1 MVHPA
6 SARARLACG
15 AIAAAVVGVLPYLNT
30 LGAGFTFDDHGL
42 VILNAFI
49 PPQAPLLAPFA
60 TPSTSGALY
69 RPLTMVTYLLNHR
82 MGGGPFGFHLGN
94 LLLFGATA
102 AVAFLLAHRLSRSF
116 AIATGTALVW
126 AAHPIHT
133 EAVASVTGRA
143 EILSALC
150 MLASLLALDRGLD
163 GSTAARRGWGAASL
177 AAFVA
182 ALCSKE
188 SAAAGVLL
196 VPLVVW
202 LRGGERRVSRVLR
215 VTAPYVAATV
225 VFVALRALV
234 VGTLTVDEVPFVD
247 NPLAF
252 APAGV
257 RVATAL
263 VVLWQYVGLLAV
275 PFGLSADY
283 SYDQVSA
290 VISGADPRFVV
301 AILGLTGIVLTAL
314 ACRRYA
320 PLVTFGIAFVA
331 AALAVTA
338 NFVAPIGTI
347 KAERLLF
354 LPSFGWCLICG
365 WTLATWIGRPPDRR
379 RLAVAGALLGLLA
392 LGTWTRNVDWRDD
405 ATLLTVTA
413 QASPRSARAQK
424 NAGAVLGAAGDL
436 AGAER
441 HFRRAIAIRDDY
453 QPAWKGL
460 ATVLR
465 LTGRQEEAQAAARRA
480 EQLGASARQPPRD

>member
-1 MVHPA
+1 M
-6 SARARLACG
+6 RARLACAALAVTLVG
-15 AIAAAVVGVLPYLNT
+15 AVPYLNT

-42 VILNAFI
+42 VILNPFI
-49 PPQAPLLAPFA
+49 PPRASLATPFLG
-60 TPSTSGALY
+60 PSTSGALY

-82 MGGGPFGFHLGN
+82 AGGGPFGFHLAN
-94 LLLFGATA
+94 LLLFACTTGL
-102 AVAFLLAHRLSRSF
+102 AFLLAHRLSRSF
-116 AIATGTALVW
+116 GIAVGTALVW

-143 EILSALC
+143 EILGALF
-150 MLASLLALDRGLD
+150 MLASLLALVDALD
-163 GSTAARRGWGAASL
+163 ARDAVRRGWFAASL
-177 AAFVA
+177 AAFAA

-188 SAAAGVLL
+188 SAAAGALL

-202 LRGGERRVSRVLR
+202 LRAGAPSAARLLR
-215 VTAPYVAATV
+215 VTAPYVVCAAA
-225 VFVALRALV
+225 FVAIRTAV
-234 VGTLTVDEVPFVD
+234 VGALTVDEITFVD

-257 RVATAL
+257 RVATAV

-283 SYDQVSA
+283 SYDQVPA
-290 VISGADPRFVV
+290 VVSMADPRLVI
-301 AILGLTGIVLTAL
+301 AALGLTGVVLVAI
-314 ACRRYA
+314 ACRRWA
-320 PLVTFGIAFVA
+320 PLVTFGIAFTA

-338 NFVAPIGTI
+338 NLVAPIGTI

-354 LPSFGWCLICG
+354 LPSFGWCLVSG
-365 WTLATWIGRPPDRR
+365 WTLATWIGRPADRAR
-379 RLAVAGALLGLLA
+379 VAVACVLLGLLA

-413 QASPRSARAQK
+413 QAAPRSARAQK

-436 AGAER
+436 VAAER
-441 HFRRAIAIRDDY
+441 LFRRAIALHADY

-465 LTGRQEEAQAAARRA
+465 LAGRPDEALAAARRA
-480 EQLGASARQPPRD
+480 QQLAAAARRAGP

>member
-1 MVHPA
+1 MVA
-6 SARARLACG
+6 VLG
-15 AIAAAVVGVLPYLNT
+15 ALPYLNT
-30 LGAGFTFDDHGL
+30 LSAGFTFDDHGL
-42 VILNAFI
+42 VILNPF
-49 PPQAPLLAPFA
+49 LAPSASLAAPFRG
-60 TPSTSGALY
+60 PSTSGALY

-82 MGGGPFGFHLGN
+82 AGGGPFGFHLVN
-94 LLLFGATA
+94 VLLFACTTGLT
-102 AVAFLLAHRLSRSF
+102 FLLAHRLSRSLG
-116 AIATGTALVW
+116 IAAGTALVW
-126 AAHPIHT
+126 AVHPIHT

-143 EILSALC
+143 EILGALFV
-150 MLASLLALDRGLD
+150 LASLLGLASALSANG
-163 GSTAARRGWGAASL
+163 AARRGWFAASL
-177 AAFVA
+177 GAFAA

-202 LRGGERRVSRVLR
+202 LAGGAGRGARMLR
-215 VTAPYVAATV
+215 VTVPYVVCAA
-225 VFVALRALV
+225 VFVAVRTAV
-234 VGTLTVDEVPFVD
+234 VGAVTVDEIAFVD

-252 APAGV
+252 APPAV
-257 RVATAL
+257 RLATAV

-283 SYDQVSA
+283 SYDQVPAVVSA
-290 VISGADPRFVV
+290 ADPRLVIALV
-301 AILGLTGIVLTAL
+301 GLTGVMLVAI
-314 ACRRYA
+314 ACRAWA
-320 PLVTFGIAFVA
+320 PLVTFGIVFAA

-338 NFVAPIGTI
+338 NIVAPIGTI

-354 LPSFGWCLICG
+354 LPSFGWCLVCG
-365 WTLATWIGRPPDRR
+365 WTLATWIGRPADRSR
-379 RLAVAGALLGLLA
+379 VVAACVFLGLLA

-436 AGAER
+436 VAAER
-441 HFRRAIAIRDDY
+441 YFRRAIAIHPDY

-465 LTGRQEEAQAAARRA
+465 LAGRQDESFRAARQAQRLA
-480 EQLGASARQPPRD
+480 AVGGR